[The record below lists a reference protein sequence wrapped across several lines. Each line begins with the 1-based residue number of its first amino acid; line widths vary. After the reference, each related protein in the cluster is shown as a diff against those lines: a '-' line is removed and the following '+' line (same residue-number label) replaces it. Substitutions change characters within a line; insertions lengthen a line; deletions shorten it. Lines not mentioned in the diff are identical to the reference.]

1 MQAEETK
8 DEMEANQANLP
19 ITTVPAIDLLAEIR
33 RISIFQQVKEQDLE
47 CLGEVEVLEAPAG
60 TTLFEQGEKN
70 LYFWV
75 VLEGELRLSKREED
89 GGATLLSTVK
99 TGDTFGEV
107 PLLTGS
113 SATIVQVDA
122 TADSKLLRVESTG
135 FWKLL
140 GSCPV
145 VRAGVLA
152 NMGRRLEA
160 YQVLTLHREKLIS
173 LGTLAAGLM
182 HELNN
187 PGAAARRAASQLRE
201 NLTRL
206 QEISLRFSTRELT
219 PDQKRCMGELQKEA
233 LQYRKPQAL
242 SSMEQ
247 ADAEDALLQWL
258 ESAGVENAWKLAPT
272 LVTVGWQC
280 EDIEC
285 AQHAFPREI
294 LSDALNWL
302 EALISSMQLVG
313 TVEESIARVTD
324 LVVAVKKY
332 AYDDKNRERD
342 IDLHDS
348 IQSTITILT
357 HKFRYKQLVIEK
369 LFAADMPTIKTTGT
383 GLSQV
388 WTNILDNA
396 IDASPEGGRVTIR
409 TWMDGG
415 EACVGIADEGPGVPP
430 EFREQI
436 FQPFF
441 TTKPVGVGTGLG
453 LDIAHRIVVGQFH
466 GKIEFDSV
474 PGKTEFIVRLP
485 VAK

>member
-1 MQAEETK
+1 
-8 DEMEANQANLP
+8 
-19 ITTVPAIDLLAEIR
+19 
-33 RISIFQQVKEQDLE
+33 
-47 CLGEVEVLEAPAG
+47 
-60 TTLFEQGEKN
+60 
-70 LYFWV
+70 
-75 VLEGELRLSKREED
+75 
-89 GGATLLSTVK
+89 
-99 TGDTFGEV
+99 
-107 PLLTGS
+107 
-113 SATIVQVDA
+113 
-122 TADSKLLRVESTG
+122 
-135 FWKLL
+135 
-140 GSCPV
+140 
-145 VRAGVLA
+145 
-152 NMGRRLEA
+152 
-160 YQVLTLHREKLIS
+160 
-173 LGTLAAGLM
+173 
-182 HELNN
+182 
-187 PGAAARRAASQLRE
+187 
-201 NLTRL
+201 
-206 QEISLRFSTRELT
+206 
-219 PDQKRCMGELQKEA
+219 MGELQKEA